1 MQRSLAAPAGR
12 RKRGAAKPIVRR
24 RVGAHSIRAMAEPDD
39 DADAPKPTRHPVVD
53 WLEAAQLAPQPE
65 RPCSY
70 LPGMVARDR
79 AFRAARLD
87 GAGYHA
93 LMDRGFRR
101 AGDVFYAMDC
111 PDCRRCVPLRVPV
124 ATFEPT
130 RSQRRALRK
139 NADVSMFV
147 RPPSCSEATF
157 DLYRRYL
164 RHQHPGSEPDAD
176 YAAFRAGLYA
186 DVVDTVEAVYMLG
199 ERVVAISLL
208 DVCAQS
214 VSAVYC
220 FYEPELARRS
230 LGVFSAL
237 AEIEWTRQVGVPHYY
252 FGYWIEG
259 AATMAYK
266 AEYGPHEL
274 LRDGVWCPA

>member
-1 MQRSLAAPAGR
+1 MTGRDEPERPA
-12 RKRGAAKPIVRR
+12 
-24 RVGAHSIRAMAEPDD
+24 
-39 DADAPKPTRHPVVD
+39 ADAPPRHPVLD
-53 WLEAAQLAPQPE
+53 WLDGAQLALQPP

-70 LPGMVARDR
+70 LPGKVARER
-79 AFRAARLD
+79 AFRAERLD

-124 ATFEPT
+124 ATFTPT

-139 NADVSMFV
+139 NCDVTMTV
-147 RPPSCSEATF
+147 RAPACSEATF
-157 DLYRRYL
+157 ELYRRYL
-164 RHQHPGSEPDAD
+164 RHQHPDSEPDAD

-186 DVVDTVEAVYMLG
+186 DVVDTVEAVYTLG
-199 ERVVAISLL
+199 ERVVAVSLL

-237 AEIEWTRQVGVPHYY
+237 AEIEWTRQIGVPHYY
-252 FGYWIEG
+252 LGYWIDG

-274 LRDGVWCPA
+274 LRDGAWGPA